1 MQHRLNILILR
12 LILSLCL
19 FLILT
24 DADCFGNIHERGSN
38 ENNVLSQFGINVGF
52 GSSSSSGA
60 PTVKPI
66 TLVEQGFVTYSTR
79 QLMVTTTHTIYYL
92 VFDDMVNAGFDR
104 ISWRF
109 QNRAYAFDAES
120 TNNLF
125 LQKPGSNVVCFHYQ
139 GSISGGINSTTNI
152 VYQNTSTLDFNFYD
166 INHIRPIDI
175 TDLKQSYT
183 GADVLQVTTTTG
195 SGALFNGS
203 KLTGKINVILTNN
216 INDSAKSFNVRG
228 GEIFN
233 NFYDGISSD
242 PFFQIEGYECLGIQD
257 HPTTL
262 PMFSDITFE
271 VKFRPL
277 TPPTE

>member
-79 QLMVTTTHTIYYL
+79 QWMGTTTHTIYYL
-92 VFDDMVNAGFDR
+92 VFDDNVNAGFDT

-109 QNRAYAFDAES
+109 QSRIYAFDTAS
-120 TNNLF
+120 INDLF
-125 LQKPGSNVVCFHYQ
+125 IQKPGSNVICFHYQ
-139 GSISGGINSTTNI
+139 GSITGGINSTTSI
-152 VYQNTSTLDFNFYD
+152 EYQNTSSTLGFNFYD
-166 INHIRPIDI
+166 ISHIRPVDI
-175 TDLKQSYT
+175 TDLKRSYT
-183 GADVLQVTTTTG
+183 GADVQQLTAAIG
-195 SGALFNGS
+195 GIFDGS
-203 KLTGKINVILTNN
+203 KLNGTIKVILTNN
-216 INDSAKSFNVRG
+216 INNSTKSISIRG
-228 GEIFN
+228 GAIFN
-233 NFYDGISSD
+233 DFYNGISD
-242 PFFQIEGYECLGIQD
+242 EPFFQIEGYECLGIQD

>member
-79 QLMVTTTHTIYYL
+79 QWMGTTTHTIYYL
-92 VFDDMVNAGFDR
+92 VFDDNVNAGFDT

-109 QNRAYAFDAES
+109 QNRAYAFDAGS
-120 TNNLF
+120 VNNLF

-139 GSISGGINSTTNI
+139 GSISGESDSTTNI
-152 VYQNTSTLDFNFYD
+152 VYQNTNSTLGFNFYD
-166 INHIRPIDI
+166 ISHIRPIDI
-175 TDLKQSYT
+175 TDLKLSYT
-183 GADVLQVTTTTG
+183 GADVQQITATTG
-195 SGALFNGS
+195 NIFNGS
-203 KLTGKINVILTNN
+203 KLTGTINVILTNN
-216 INDSAKSFNVRG
+216 INDSTKSINFRG
-228 GEIFN
+228 GAIFN
-233 NFYDGISSD
+233 DFYNGISDD
-242 PFFQIEGYECLGIQD
+242 PFLQIEGYDSFKSVMSIGR
-257 HPTTL
+257 
-262 PMFSDITFE
+262 M
-271 VKFRPL
+271 
-277 TPPTE
+277 